1 MFLAGQINGTTGY
14 EEAAAQGLIAGINA
28 ALKVKNKDAFIL
40 DRSSSYIG
48 VMIDDLVTKGVS
60 EPYRMFTSRAEYR
73 LSLRADN
80 ADQRLTDHGLSLGLI
95 SNKRTKLFFEKKR
108 KLFAIKKFL
117 EQNFISPNAARKFD
131 IKISMDGVKR
141 SGFELL
147 GQRNLNMAKLRQL
160 WNEIPSFD
168 SSIDKQVEIDAHYHG
183 YLNKQSKDIESYKK
197 DEKVLIPEE
206 INYDQFSGLSNE
218 IKSKLKKIRPRTLG
232 QALRIDGVTPAAA
245 IILLGHIKRLRRR
258 DSA

>member
-1 MFLAGQINGTTGY
+1 M
-14 EEAAAQGLIAGINA
+14 
-28 ALKVKNKDAFIL
+28 
-40 DRSSSYIG
+40 
-48 VMIDDLVTKGVS
+48 
-60 EPYRMFTSRAEYR
+60 
-73 LSLRADN
+73 SLRADN

-95 SNKRTKLFFEKKR
+95 SNKEQIIFEKKR

-168 SSIDKQVEIDAHYHG
+168 Y
-183 YLNKQSKDIESYKK
+183 
-197 DEKVLIPEE
+197 
-206 INYDQFSGLSNE
+206 
-218 IKSKLKKIRPRTLG
+218 
-232 QALRIDGVTPAAA
+232 
-245 IILLGHIKRLRRR
+245 RL
-258 DSA
+258 